1 MAQRSMQRNLKQES
15 RTAVMG
21 QDAPAEQARLQAMVQ
36 PLTVWFREN
45 QRNLP
50 WRQEPTPYHVWLSEI
65 MLQQTRVEAV
75 IPYYLRF
82 LERLPDIASL
92 AVVDEEELM
101 KLWQGLGYYN
111 RARNLKK
118 AAEQAVLEYG
128 GELPADYE
136 KLLKLPGI
144 GSYTAGAIASIAFG
158 IARPAVDGNVLRVI
172 SRILGSMEDISQA
185 KVKKKIEEQLLLV
198 MPENAPGDFN
208 QALMELGATVCV
220 PNGAPRCEECPV
232 AEICLAFREGKT
244 DVIPYKAPKKP
255 RRIEERTI
263 LLVKWKDEYAIEKRP
278 STGLLAGLYEF
289 PNLEGSLNGEQ
300 LADYLIHAGETSFTA
315 EPLPS
320 SKYVF
325 SHVEWRMT
333 AYHIVLRKKKSERF
347 QFYKRQDILEHYA
360 IPSAFS
366 AYTEIL
372 NGDRE

>member
-15 RTAVMG
+15 RTAAMG
-21 QDAPAEQARLQAMVQ
+21 QDAPAEQARLQAIIQ

-111 RARNLKK
+111 RARNLKR

-185 KVKKKIEEQLLLV
+185 KVKKKIEEQLLFV
-198 MPENAPGDFN
+198 MPGNAPGDFN

-220 PNGAPRCEECPV
+220 PNGAPHCQECPV
-232 AEICLAFREGKT
+232 AETCLAFREGKT

-315 EPLPS
+315 EPLPP
-320 SKYVF
+320 SKHVF

-333 AYHIVLRKKKSERF
+333 AYHIVLRKKKGERF
-347 QFYKRQDILEHYA
+347 QFHKRQDILEHYA

>member
-15 RTAVMG
+15 RTAAMG
-21 QDAPAEQARLQAMVQ
+21 QDAPAEQARLQAIIQ

-111 RARNLKK
+111 RARNLKR
-118 AAEQAVLEYG
+118 AAEQSVLEYG

-198 MPENAPGDFN
+198 MPGNAPGDFN

-220 PNGAPRCEECPV
+220 PNGAPHCQECPV
-232 AEICLAFREGKT
+232 AETCLAFREGKT

-315 EPLPS
+315 EPLPT
-320 SKYVF
+320 SKHVF

-333 AYHIVLRKKKSERF
+333 AYHIVLRKKKGERF
-347 QFYKRQDILEHYA
+347 QFHKRQDILEHYA